1 MNHKIV
7 CWRHYAIP
15 VPVWAKWMARDKN
28 GGWYVYSTEPKRKR
42 SIWNLDGI
50 VEGSLE
56 TMVSDEFG
64 LSIAP
69 PEPGPW
75 TDQLYWIG
83 D

>member
-28 GGWYVYSTEPKRKR
+28 GGWYVYSIMPEVHGD
-42 SIWNLDGI
+42 IWAASML
-50 VEGSLE
+50 GSQE
-56 TMVSDEFG
+56 AMTSDEFG

-69 PEPGPW
+69 PEPGHW